1 VYAFDTGT
9 LQQKGWI
16 SSFQVV
22 DLQST
27 IVASVVD
34 PSGLMVGPTGHGLGF
49 LDTTQ
54 INSGTRGTLF
64 SISFLTPSFGP
75 LSGGISVEA
84 NIGQLV
90 QQPTM
95 YLGNAATQSV
105 TATATS
111 LTTTAPKSTYSG
123 PVDFSVVLPDQSIGM
138 MPENFTYGPT
148 IVEVSTNAASAEG
161 GAAGAIFGYGFGQ
174 QPSDV
179 QVTVGGQSAKVT
191 QLLVNASPLFPY
203 PFPMQAVLFTV
214 PPGMAAATADVTV
227 TTSDGSATVPG
238 AFHYVSAVQSYPLLG
253 ASLLQG
259 IYDPYRG
266 VLYFTDRAQIDVFS
280 PSSEA
285 WLSPITLPNTTG
297 STRLLGISLS
307 PDGNTLAV
315 SDPAENAIYVLNP
328 SSPGTVKHF
337 STVGSQGVPN
347 GLAVN
352 DAGIVYFATFAQGI
366 SPPGGFGKL
375 DANSGQVTIF
385 QRALEDASVFTRVLL
400 SPDGSR
406 VYTNAAGYPWI
417 LTTSNDSLAE
427 AIQCGNAGNGT
438 DELSLSADGTALTAA
453 GMLTDANV
461 DVAGDLAYV
470 DRDVW
475 LPTAVYG
482 QKLDAHGNFV
492 YQPLTNGIDV
502 LDAPTG
508 LLLYRVTLPIQIA
521 NVYDSLSIDNQD
533 GLLFLITATGIAQ
546 LNLGSL
552 PSNATALHFAKH
564 QRESNLGSRQTDAKK
579 SHPAGEW
586 LERPKLRY

>member
-1 VYAFDTGT
+1 
-9 LQQKGWI
+9 
-16 SSFQVV
+16 
-22 DLQST
+22 
-27 IVASVVD
+27 
-34 PSGLMVGPTGHGLGF
+34 MVGPMGHGIGF

-54 INSGTRGTLF
+54 INAGTRGTLF
-64 SISFLTPSFGP
+64 SVSFLTPSFGP
-75 LSGGISVEA
+75 LTGGISVEA

-90 QQPTM
+90 SQPTM

-123 PVDFSVVLPDQSIGM
+123 PVDFTVVLPDKSIGM

-179 QVTVGGQSAKVT
+179 QVTVGGQSATVT

-203 PFPMQAVLFTV
+203 PFPMEAVLFTV
-214 PPGMAAATADVTV
+214 PPGMAGAVADVTV
-227 TTSDGSATVPG
+227 TTSDGTATASA
-238 AFHYVSAVQSYPLLG
+238 ALHYVPAVQSYPLPG
-253 ASLLQG
+253 ASLSQG
-259 IYDPYRG
+259 IYDSYRG
-266 VLYFTDRAQIDVFS
+266 VLYFADRAQIDVFS
-280 PSSEA
+280 PSTEA

-297 STRLLGISLS
+297 STRLMGISLS

-328 SSPGTVKHF
+328 SSPETVKHF
-337 STVGSQGVPN
+337 STIGSEGAPN

-366 SPPGGFGKL
+366 SPPGGFGTL
-375 DANSGQVTIF
+375 DSNSGQVTIF
-385 QRALEDASVFTRVLL
+385 QRALEDADAFTRVFL

-406 VYTNAAGYPWI
+406 IYTSEAGYPWI
-417 LTTSNDSLAE
+417 LMTSNDSLVE

-461 DVAGDLAYV
+461 DVNGDLAYV

-475 LPTAVYG
+475 LPKAVYG
-482 QKLDAHGNFV
+482 QKLDAHANFV
-492 YQPLTNGIDV
+492 YQPLTNGVDV
-502 LDAPTG
+502 LDAATG
-508 LLLYRVTLPIQIA
+508 LLQYRVTLPIQIE
-521 NVYDSLSIDNQD
+521 NVYDSLAIDNQD
-533 GLLFLITATGIAQ
+533 GLLFAITATGIAQ
-546 LNLGSL
+546 LNLSSL
-552 PSNATALHFAKH
+552 STNATALRFARH
-564 QRESNLGSRQTDAKK
+564 QRSSSFRSPQADVKK
-579 SHPAGEW
+579 SHRTNEW
-586 LERPKLRY
+586 LQRPKLRY